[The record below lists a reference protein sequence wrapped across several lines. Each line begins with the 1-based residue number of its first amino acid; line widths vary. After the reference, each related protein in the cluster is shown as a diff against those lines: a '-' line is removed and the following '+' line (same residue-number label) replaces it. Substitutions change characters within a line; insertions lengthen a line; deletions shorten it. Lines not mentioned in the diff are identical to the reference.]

1 MQIIKYD
8 LLELQNF
15 YIYDIYLVV
24 RCYSRYKSVQE
35 FMQLETCVQLCEVS
49 YIIIYDICIA

>member
-49 YIIIYDICIA
+49 YNNI

>member
-1 MQIIKYD
+1 MQIIKYG

-49 YIIIYDICIA
+49 YNNIWLIYV